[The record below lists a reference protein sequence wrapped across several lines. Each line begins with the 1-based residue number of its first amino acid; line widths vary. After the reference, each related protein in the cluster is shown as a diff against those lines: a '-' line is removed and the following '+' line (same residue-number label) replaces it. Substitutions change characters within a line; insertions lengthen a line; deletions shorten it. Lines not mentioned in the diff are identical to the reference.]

1 MAADVLWPTG
11 QVGQARRRPQG
22 CAADG
27 APGLVV
33 RAHRLYSLRRTPLRC
48 AAVPITA
55 PHPPMSAWNTVQVW
69 DTARLP
75 RRYAGEFAAL
85 QAEPHKFTSDIVFR
99 NLHVTLSSNP
109 LKKTVSSGV
118 PSSTAWRVVH
128 PNQPT
133 NAPLRS
139 GAFRSDVRHT
149 VVNLLNPE

>member
-1 MAADVLWPTG
+1 MAADVLWLTG
-11 QVGQARRRPQG
+11 QVGKARRRPQG

-27 APGLVV
+27 APGLG
-33 RAHRLYSLRRTPLRC
+33 RQLKTRLYSLRRTPLRC

-55 PHPPMSAWNTVQVW
+55 PHPTMSAWNTVQVW

-109 LKKTVSSGV
+109 LKKTVSSVV

-128 PNQPT
+128 PNQVT
-133 NAPLRS
+133 RRS
-139 GAFRSDVRHT
+139 AREPSAVMSDRQ
-149 VVNLLNPE
+149 